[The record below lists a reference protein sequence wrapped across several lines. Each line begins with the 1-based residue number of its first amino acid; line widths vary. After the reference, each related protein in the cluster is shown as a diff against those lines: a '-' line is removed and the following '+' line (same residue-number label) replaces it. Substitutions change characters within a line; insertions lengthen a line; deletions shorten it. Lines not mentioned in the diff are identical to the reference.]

1 MNLKFDRLLQMLP
14 SLLLASWCSMVA
26 PAHAQSQAATPVLSH
41 PLPSPST
48 QAPGAKPA
56 PAASVSA
63 SVAAS
68 KGEPSRGAFREITWD
83 DLVPKDWDPLKGFK
97 GMNLGML
104 SDADPQAAAMLKKM
118 RETWDNAPTNP
129 AIDGQ
134 QVRIPGYLVP
144 LEDTKAGMKEFL
156 LVPYFGACIHT
167 PPPPSNQI
175 VHVKPLQPPKG
186 FRSMDTVWVNGTI
199 KALRS
204 DSAMGASSYR
214 LEAVLVE
221 PYVEKAR

>member
-1 MNLKFDRLLQMLP
+1 MRFDRLSWVLP
-14 SLLLASWCSMVA
+14 GVLLASWCSVA
-26 PAHAQSQAATPVLSH
+26 AQAQAQAPVPTLSH

-48 QAPGAKPA
+48 QAPSAKAA
-56 PAASVSA
+56 PAGAASA
-63 SVAAS
+63 AAS

-118 RETWDNAPTNP
+118 RETWDNAPTNH

-199 KALRS
+199 KTLRS

-221 PYVEKAR
+221 PYVEKR